1 MPENVCPSCGFT
13 GNAPDDL
20 DCRRC
25 GFPLGEN
32 AVETADPASGT
43 DPASAPPAPSAGEP
57 PNAPEPE
64 VAIPPAPSPV
74 MRPIPR
80 PARFRP
86 RPRRVD
92 PTSATLWIVFGGF
105 AAMVVLWIAIQ
116 SSMRKPAPPQ
126 VPGSN
131 PTLQAAADSLNLIL
145 ARDSTNVDARQRLAD
160 IYYDTANWDPAIIQY
175 RAVLRL
181 DSTRTTAL
189 VDLGVCYFNLANSAL
204 AEDLFMA
211 ALKREPQHPVA
222 LFNLGIVYE
231 TRENYP
237 KALDFF
243 QRTLESNPPEAMHS
257 PIVQSIQRVRGKMS
271 AKP

>member
-1 MPENVCPSCGFT
+1 MTREMKMPENVCPSCGFT
-13 GNAPDDL
+13 ENAPDDHE
-20 DCRRC
+20 CRRC

-32 AVETADPASGT
+32 AVESPAPAPGDP
-43 DPASAPPAPSAGEP
+43 PAQEVPAPPEAGAGEP
-57 PNAPEPE
+57 PA
-64 VAIPPAPSPV
+64 AGPAPTITLP
-74 MRPIPR
+74 PR
-80 PARFRP
+80 PLRFRP
-86 RPRRVD
+86 RPRRAD

-105 AAMVVLWIAIQ
+105 AAMVVLWVAIQ
-116 SSMRKPAPPQ
+116 STMRKPAPPQ

-131 PTLQAAADSLNLIL
+131 AALQAAADSLNGIL
-145 ARDSTNVDARQRLAD
+145 ARDSTNADARQRLAD

-204 AEDLFMA
+204 AEQLFTA
-211 ALKREPQHPVA
+211 ALQREPKHSVA

-237 KALDFF
+237 KALDYF
-243 QRTLESNPPEAMHS
+243 QQTLESNPPEVMHS
-257 PIVQSIQRVRGKMS
+257 PIVQSIQRVKGKMS
-271 AKP
+271 AKK